1 MPDMFLGIA
10 NAAPVGVL
18 AISRDGGIRFTNAA
32 LCKIFGYA
40 ESTLIGLPVETLL
53 PETAQTG
60 HRHLRQSFFASP
72 SSRGMGEGRMLF
84 GRHATG
90 RLIPVEIGLGSTGAG
105 DDALAIAFIN
115 DLSHKKLSEERFT
128 SIVTALPAGL
138 LLTNAAGTIVMT
150 NPTLDEMFGYPAEM
164 PDEQVADAMVAI
176 LMTGIKTQP
185 SRNRK

>member
-105 DDALAIAFIN
+105 MTRSPSPSSTIFRIKNFLR
-115 DLSHKKLSEERFT
+115 SGSPP
-128 SIVTALPAGL
+128 SLPRCPPGCC
-138 LLTNAAGTIVMT
+138 
-150 NPTLDEMFGYPAEM
+150 
-164 PDEQVADAMVAI
+164 
-176 LMTGIKTQP
+176 
-185 SRNRK
+185 